1 MINYNRNKDKYIRK
15 KKRTDEALNLEKF
28 MMSAGPV
35 MEKVIE
41 DNQAHFDLNNR
52 AAAAKRNAVEMK
64 QNLKFPLELLY
75 LFSDADKQPATID
88 KISSLHMFEDCP

>member
-1 MINYNRNKDKYIRK
+1 
-15 KKRTDEALNLEKF
+15 

-75 LFSDADKQPATID
+75 LFSDADK
-88 KISSLHMFEDCP
+88 

>member
-1 MINYNRNKDKYIRK
+1 
-15 KKRTDEALNLEKF
+15 

-41 DNQAHFDLNNR
+41 ENQASFDLNNR

-64 QNLKFPLELLY
+64 QNLKFPPELLY
-75 LFSDADKQPATID
+75 LFSDQD
-88 KISSLHMFEDCP
+88 

>member
-41 DNQAHFDLNNR
+41 ENQASFDLNNR

-64 QNLKFPLELLY
+64 QNLKFPPELLY
-75 LFSDADKQPATID
+75 LFSDQD
-88 KISSLHMFEDCP
+88 